1 MQKKKGVFYVA
12 DNIIDFNTIR
22 NHKILDELNIK
33 EIGNIN
39 ITVYSEETTNSPMY
53 YILPDRKE
61 LTPIVNLL
69 DATLTNNCFKV
80 SQELKVKKI

>member
-1 MQKKKGVFYVA
+1 MA

-22 NHKILDELNIK
+22 NGKMLNGLNVT

-39 ITVYSEETTNSPMY
+39 ITVYEEEKSKYAIY

-61 LTPIVNLL
+61 LIPIVDLL
-69 DATLTNNCFKV
+69 DDTLTNNCFKL
-80 SQELKVKKI
+80 SQELKVKKL

>member
-1 MQKKKGVFYVA
+1 MA

-22 NHKILDELNIK
+22 NGKMLKGLNVR

-39 ITVYSEETTNSPMY
+39 ITVYEEEDSKYALY

-61 LTPIVNLL
+61 LIPIVDLL
-69 DATLTNNCFKV
+69 DDTLTNNCFKL
-80 SQELKVKKI
+80 SQELKVNKL